1 MIIQN
6 RTDLLDVHEALAGVQ
21 HDVQQD
27 EPGLAVRLLPLL
39 RRGAVN
45 AAMHKWLHLLLLCQ
59 IVFYNSPLSVNFIFL
74 LLVVSA

>member
-1 MIIQN
+1 MIINNKEQN

-39 RRGAVN
+39 RRGAVVN
-45 AAMHKWLHLLLLCQ
+45 AG
-59 IVFYNSPLSVNFIFL
+59 
-74 LLVVSA
+74 

>member
-6 RTDLLDVHEALAGVQ
+6 RTDLLDVHEALAGVE

-39 RRGAVN
+39 RRGTVN
-45 AAMHKWLHLLLLCQ
+45 AAGIEHKFMGA
-59 IVFYNSPLSVNFIFL
+59 IAY
-74 LLVVSA
+74 